1 MKRFFNILFYL
12 SIIIFVIYLT
22 QVDYLVF
29 SDIQLNYWYLG
40 LATLFLWAGF
50 YFSTQSW
57 WYALKIHK
65 IHIPRKTGLISHGL
79 SIFAKYIPGK
89 VWVILGRASY
99 VAKDSEISGKD
110 SSIVSL
116 KEQLIFIMTG
126 MLISFFPILYF
137 DFPWYIPW
145 IIVSTSVG
153 IAVFLFIK
161 PIHNVIQN
169 ILSKLFKKPID
180 IPLISVSKAL
190 KLGLYT
196 ILYWGCWILSF
207 YFLIQAVGIHDSFV
221 SAFIFPISAIYGILA
236 IIVPGGIGVREGIM
250 VSLFV
255 FLGVETSQAVSFSV
269 LARLWFVCGE
279 LFIFFMAV
287 VGKRLMSVT

>member
-40 LATLFLWAGF
+40 LAIVFLWTGF

-65 IHIPRKTGLISHGL
+65 IKISRKTGLISHGL

-89 VWVILGRASY
+89 VWMILGRASY
-99 VAKDSEISGKD
+99 VAKDEGISAKTP
-110 SSIVSL
+110 SVASL
-116 KEQLIFIMTG
+116 KEQLVFIMSG
-126 MLISFFPILYF
+126 MLISILPILYF

-145 IIVSTSVG
+145 IVVSTSVG
-153 IAVFLFIK
+153 IALFLFVK
-161 PIHNVIQN
+161 PVHNLSQN
-169 ILSKLFKKPID
+169 ILSKLFKKPIA
-180 IPLISVSKAL
+180 IPLISISKAI
-190 KLGLYT
+190 KLGFYT
-196 ILYWGCWILSF
+196 ILYWSCWILSF
-207 YFLIQAVGIHDSFV
+207 YFLIQAVGIHNSFV

-255 FLGVETSQAVSFSV
+255 FLG
-269 LARLWFVCGE
+269 
-279 LFIFFMAV
+279 
-287 VGKRLMSVT
+287 